1 MTLHS
6 RISSRVSEVAGL
18 IRFMAYIETHP
29 AQRIEKA
36 SQTFPVS
43 SKDEADKI
51 AESLGAR
58 TLWRDGYYMAER
70 EDIEIHFAPLITGE
84 GSMPAARW
92 ASPSGVSPN
101 ADEDAQ

>member
-6 RISSRVSEVAGL
+6 RISSRVCEVAGL

-29 AQRIEKA
+29 ERRIEKA
-36 SQTFPVS
+36 SQTFRVS

-58 TLWRDGYYMAER
+58 ALWRDGYYMAER
-70 EDIEIHFAPLITGE
+70 EDIEVHFAPLITE
-84 GSMPAARW
+84 E
-92 ASPSGVSPN
+92 SGVIMRT
-101 ADEDAQ
+101 ADGES